1 MAGANVALSMGLKPV
16 FADIDKFTWCLDI
29 KSVENLINKNTK
41 AIIATHT
48 YGNMCEMN
56 ELKKYL
62 KLKKFTLLKMLQKLL
77 DLNMKIILLEQL
89 EI

>member
-1 MAGANVALSMGLKPV
+1 MGLKPV
-16 FADIDKFTWCLDI
+16 FADIDKLTWCLDI

-56 ELKKYL
+56 ELKKISKVKNIYL
-62 KLKKFTLLKMLQKLL
+62 IEDAAEAFGFKYENNFAGTIG
-77 DLNMKIILLEQL
+77 DIGTF
-89 EI
+89 